1 MKDLEQKL
9 AESQVSTG
17 ESKIHHNEMKDL
29 FLNIGQ

>member
-17 ESKIHHNEMKDL
+17 KSKVELNEMKDL
-29 FLNIGQ
+29 GPNTVQ